1 MKTHANQS
9 GVMLLEVLIGILI
22 FSVGIVAMLGMQA
35 TAMRATVDAKYRTE
49 ASFLANEIIGQMWV
63 DRANL
68 ALYNTP
74 SSCPGGKPCAW
85 IARVQDASTGLPNAT
100 GGNAPTITV
109 AGSQVTVTVRWRR
122 PGDTSDSNH
131 VATATING
139 S

>member
-1 MKTHANQS
+1 MKTRAQQS
-9 GVMLLEVLIGILI
+9 GVMLLEVLVGILI
-22 FSVGIVAMLGMQA
+22 FSIGIVAMLGMQA

-63 DRANL
+63 DRTNI

-85 IARVQDASTGLPNAT
+85 ITRVQTLLPNAT
-100 GGNAPTITV
+100 GANAPTVVV
-109 AGSQVTVTVRWRR
+109 AGSQVTITIRWRR
-122 PGDTSDSNH
+122 PGESSDSNH
-131 VATATING
+131 VASANITG